1 MSADTLK
8 KFAAKLRE
16 LPRVVAIEVA
26 TASAPAI
33 TAASIETFMSGE
45 DAYGVMWAPK
55 EDGTRATL
63 VDSGALSRRLAYVAT
78 GTKIRCKLG
87 VQYAKYQLGKRP
99 VFPRAGALLPRSYTD
114 AIAEVTASVIKKEVA
129 S

>member
-1 MSADTLK
+1 MSADSLK
-8 KFAAKLRE
+8 KFAATLRD

-55 EDGTRATL
+55 ADGSRATL
-63 VDSGALSRRLAYVAT
+63 VDSGALKSRLGYVAT
-78 GTKIRCKLG
+78 GTRIRCQLG
-87 VQYAKYQLGKRP
+87 VSYAKYQIGRRP
-99 VFPRAGALLPRSYTD
+99 VFPSQSAALPRAYTE
-114 AIAEVTASVIKKEVA
+114 ALESATKSVITKELA